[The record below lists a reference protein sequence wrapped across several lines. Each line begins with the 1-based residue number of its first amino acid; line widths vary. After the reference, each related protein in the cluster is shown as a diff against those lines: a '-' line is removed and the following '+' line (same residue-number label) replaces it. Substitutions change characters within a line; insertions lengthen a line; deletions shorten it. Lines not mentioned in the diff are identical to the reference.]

1 MRTFKKWENLISL
14 EPYCAIHPDS
24 ELAKM
29 LREVAEK
36 ESEAGIKFKVVEKGG
51 TTIEK
56 MLQNSK
62 WQIWKK

>member
-1 MRTFKKWENLISL
+1 MPST
-14 EPYCAIHPDS
+14 PDS